1 VSDLYQVRIHC
12 VLFAADISAN
22 KKFVLSIDKE
32 KISFP
37 CLELS
42 SENIKEIDYNL
53 VQYLKQ
59 YIFVNELELLPQ
71 LISLHNMPLANT
83 QEQTLDVVYGFVVG
97 YTENI
102 NSNAFWHEFDFLE
115 SNEYTNTLL
124 EVIQKLK

>member
-1 VSDLYQVRIHC
+1 MRIHC
-12 VLFAADISAN
+12 VLFGTNISAN
-22 KKFVLSIDKE
+22 KRFVLSVDKD

-37 CLELS
+37 YLELS
-42 SENIKEIDYNL
+42 SENLKEIDYHL
-53 VQYLKQ
+53 VQHLKH

-71 LISLHNMPLANT
+71 LISLHNIPLANT